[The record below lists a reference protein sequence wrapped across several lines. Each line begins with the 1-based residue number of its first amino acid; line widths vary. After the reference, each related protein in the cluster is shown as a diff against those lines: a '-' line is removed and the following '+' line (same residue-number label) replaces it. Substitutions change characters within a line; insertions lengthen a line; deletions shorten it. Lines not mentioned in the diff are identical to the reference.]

1 MRNIRKAKKA
11 VSDVIGTILLL
22 GMAVSLFSVLSVIV
36 LSYPFEENP
45 PTVNLIGYVDANE
58 IVIEHRGGE
67 SLSFDTKIALVID
80 DALVY
85 SSTVGDNLNETSSN
99 NDNYWN
105 LGEYVLIDSTKDPIN
120 QNILDKQVEIT
131 IIDISSNSIVLSGIL
146 QEAE

>member
-1 MRNIRKAKKA
+1 MRNIRKANKA